1 MSYTAQNAKDLFI
14 VDNSE
19 LGWKGSQ
26 YLKEWCEISSQFDIA
41 TGYFEIGALLDL
53 DGKWQKLDHIR
64 ILMGSETTLRTRAE
78 LLKALRDKVFDKLD
92 RSLEAEKVPNPSL
105 RGVASIADAMR
116 AGKIQCRVYDKDK
129 FHAKAYIT
137 HSKIEV
143 VGSQALVGSSN
154 FTKPGLTQNV
164 ELNVQIQSSREVN
177 QLREWFEEQWEKGRE
192 VTEETLQVIER
203 QIKEYLPFDVY
214 AKALQELF
222 RTHQAT
228 ANEWDES
235 QSRMFPLLDS
245 YQKEAYWAM
254 LKIAQAHRGA
264 FLCDGV
270 GLGKTFVGLM
280 LIERLILHEGK
291 RVLLLAP
298 KAAKEGVWEPHI
310 EKWLPH
316 IGGVDFSS
324 LVVLSHTDLTRGG
337 EYPKRLSDMASQVDA
352 VIIDEAHHFRNRGTR
367 GGDEKEPSRYWRLF
381 DFMDPDKR
389 PKRLFMLTA
398 TPINNRLTDFRHM
411 IELFTQEDDQWFGR
425 TLGINSLKGHFRQL
439 EKAYRDHS
447 GRDSDDVTDDM
458 SEAESALTAD
468 RIFTDLVVQRSRSYA
483 RESQLRESG
492 KAAMF
497 PQRSRPQVAEY
508 SIRKTYGQLLKEFD
522 KAFER
527 KNPLFTLAMY
537 YPLQW
542 YTGDRSEIEAFDEN
556 RQKQVVSLIRTG
568 FLKRFESSVPAF
580 QLSCDRLL
588 RKLMAFVEINS
599 QTDTEKRLFER
610 WKTQYQEVLG
620 YATQQSLSLH
630 PEDDADADED
640 LIPPELLKDAEP
652 LDRKK
657 YDVHE
662 MLEETRM
669 DMHQLASFLIET
681 SRWETKHDDK
691 LKKLIR
697 LLNSKELAGEKVLI
711 FTEFADT
718 ARYLERQLK
727 SEGFENVF
735 AVDSGTKLNRAEV
748 IRRFAPYYNGSSSR
762 ELAESDIS
770 ETRILIS
777 TDVLSEGLNL
787 QDATKMINYDIHW
800 NPVRLMQRIGRV
812 DRRMDPTI
820 EQQIIADH
828 PERADSRGKIRYW
841 NFLPPEELN
850 DILTLFSRVT
860 QKTLVISRTLGIE
873 GGKLLRPDDEYE
885 VLKEFNHTY
894 EGTRTAIENMH
905 LEFQQMLKDNPE
917 LLERLNLLPGAV
929 FSGRKRLQ
937 KGVRGVFFC
946 YSLPALDME
955 KNEFTH
961 EAGRAGWYLVDLD
974 RDEILEEPGEIAKSI
989 RSEPKTPRQCLHE
1002 DVMLKDLRDRLERHI
1017 ANTYLRRLDAPV
1029 GIRPTLKCWMELN
1042 DE

>member
-1 MSYTAQNAKDLFI
+1 MPYTVQDAKDLFI
-14 VDNSE
+14 VDNSD
-19 LGWKGSQ
+19 LGWKGLR
-26 YLKEWCEISSQFDIA
+26 YLEEWCEISSQFDIA
-41 TGYFEIGALLDL
+41 TGYFEIGALLAL
-53 DGKWQKLDHIR
+53 DGKWQRLDQIR
-64 ILMGSETTLRTRAE
+64 ILMGSETTLRTRNH
-78 LLKALRDKVFDKLD
+78 LIRALREKFEKLNS
-92 RSLEAEKVPNPSL
+92 SLEAEKLPNPSL
-105 RGVASIADAMR
+105 KGVASIAEAMR
-116 AGKIQCRVYDKDK
+116 TGRIQCRVYDKDK

-137 HSKIEV
+137 HSRIEV

-192 VTEETLQVIER
+192 VTEDVLQVIDR
-203 QIKEYLPFDVY
+203 QIRQYMPFEVY

-222 RTHQAT
+222 RAHQAT

-235 QSRMFPLLDS
+235 HSHMFPLLDR

-254 LKIAQAHRGA
+254 LRIARTHRGA

-280 LIERLILHEGK
+280 LIERLILHEDK

-316 IGGVDFSS
+316 IGGEDFGS

-337 EYPKRLSDMASQVDA
+337 MYPKRLADMASKVDA
-352 VIIDEAHHFRNRGTR
+352 VVIDEAHHFRNRGTR
-367 GGDEKEPSRYWRLF
+367 GGDEKDPSRYWRLF
-381 DFMDPDKR
+381 DFLDPEKR

-411 IELFTQEDDQWFGR
+411 IELFTREDDQWFGR
-425 TLGINSLKGHFRQL
+425 TLGINNLKAHFRQL
-439 EKAYRDHS
+439 ERAYRDRS

-458 SEAESALTAD
+458 REAESTLTTD

-497 PQRSRPQVAEY
+497 PQRANPQVAEY

-527 KNPLFTLAMY
+527 QNPLFTLAMY

-542 YTGDRSEIEAFDEN
+542 YKGDRSEVEAFEEN

-588 RKLMAFVEINS
+588 RKLMAFVEVNS
-599 QTDTEKRLFER
+599 ETESEKRLFER
-610 WKTQYQEVLG
+610 WKAQYQEVLG
-620 YATQQSLSLH
+620 YARQQSLLLH
-630 PEDDADADED
+630 PEDDSDADED
-640 LIPPELLKDAEP
+640 LIPPELLKRVER
-652 LDRKK
+652 LDRQK
-657 YDVHE
+657 YEVHE

-669 DMHQLASFLIET
+669 DMHQLASFLVET

-691 LKKLIR
+691 LRKLIR
-697 LLNSKELAGEKVLI
+697 LLNSKELVGEKVLI

-727 SEGFENVF
+727 AEGFQNVF
-735 AVDSGTKLNRAEV
+735 AVDSGTKVNRADV
-748 IRRFAPYYNGSSSR
+748 IRRFAPYYNGSSSG
-762 ELAESDIS
+762 ELAEQNIP

-812 DRRMDPTI
+812 DRRMDPAI
-820 EQQIIADH
+820 EDQIMADH
-828 PERADSRGKIRYW
+828 PERSDSRGKIRYW
-841 NFLPPEELN
+841 NFLPPDELN
-850 DILTLFSRVT
+850 DILTLFSRVS

-873 GGKLLRPDDEYE
+873 GGKLLRPDDDYE
-885 VLKEFNHTY
+885 VLKEFNHAY
-894 EGTRTAIENMH
+894 EGERTAIENMH
-905 LEFQQMLKDNPE
+905 LEFQQMLKDDPE
-917 LLERLNLLPGAV
+917 LQARLSLLPGAV
-929 FSGRKRLQ
+929 FSGRIRFK

-946 YSLPALDME
+946 YALPALDPE
-955 KNEFTH
+955 KNEFTE
-961 EAGRAGWYLVDLD
+961 EAGRSGWYLLDLD
-974 RDEILEEPGEIAKSI
+974 RDEILEEPGEIASSI
-989 RSEPKTPRQCLHE
+989 RSEPSTPRQCRHE
-1002 DVMLKDLRDRLERHI
+1002 DAMLIDLRARVEKHI
-1017 ANTYLRRLDAPV
+1017 TNTYLKRVDAPV
-1029 GIRPTLKCWMELN
+1029 GIRPTLKCWMELS